1 MAGAEQTQPV
11 SPKLPQSVLFCCD
24 QNAVRSPMAE
34 GIMKK
39 LYGHDVYVQSAGI
52 RSDLDI
58 DGFAIA
64 VCAEIGVELD
74 RHRTRSF
81 EEMEKRGDEMSSFD
95 MVVALTP
102 ASRAEA
108 AKLTRF
114 DHLELE
120 YWPVTDPSGALAG
133 DGREAKLA
141 AYRKARDEIVAYLQS
156 RWGAPEAI

>member
-1 MAGAEQTQPV
+1 MAKTDQKQP
-11 SPKLPQSVLFCCD
+11 LPQSVLFCCD

-39 LYGHDVYVQSAGI
+39 FYGMDVYVQSAGI

-64 VCAEIGVELD
+64 VCDEIGVELA

-81 EEMEKRGDEMSSFD
+81 AEMEKLGDDLSSFD

-108 AKLTRF
+108 EKLTRF
-114 DHLELE
+114 DHLDLE
-120 YWPVTDPSGALAG
+120 FWPVSDPSGATTG
-133 DGREAKLA
+133 DAREAKLA
-141 AYRKARDEIVAYLQS
+141 AYRMARDEIVAYLQK
-156 RWGAPEAI
+156 RWGASVSTAS